1 MTPFLVETLEELL
14 RGFYSKFIRPDILAN
29 AKTTTSLL
37 KIDVSN
43 RANQLSTSK
52 IDVGFSL
59 KYDLQQLKSKGKITD
74 VQIDKFK
81 KGVCDFFV
89 SMCTHITEKGPLLS
103 LVACCLKC
111 FSPSFMV
118 EFPEK
123 CEYVFGKLL
132 MKLVT
137 YKKLAVS
144 VDDLAKGEFSKLCE
158 TGGEKQRGIFVF

>member
-29 AKTTTSLL
+29 VKTTMPLL

-74 VQIDKFK
+74 VQ
-81 KGVCDFFV
+81 
-89 SMCTHITEKGPLLS
+89 
-103 LVACCLKC
+103 
-111 FSPSFMV
+111 
-118 EFPEK
+118 
-123 CEYVFGKLL
+123 
-132 MKLVT
+132 
-137 YKKLAVS
+137 
-144 VDDLAKGEFSKLCE
+144 
-158 TGGEKQRGIFVF
+158 